1 MKSYRIAFLSIL
13 MFGFA
18 IAPPRVM
25 AQVASAAAL
34 PSEVTAAVPP
44 SVNPSDPTSLLAYR
58 RPTEKEKWKLF
69 EFDAFGPYA
78 LAKAVLGGAYQ
89 QYKNAPPEWGG
100 GAKPFGERVA
110 SNFGIDLVSTTTQ
123 YGMAEILHE
132 DAAYYPCECRGFF
145 HRFRHAVVSTVTA
158 RHGEDGHTTFSISG
172 LASPY
177 AGTMTAL
184 AWYPRRYGVKDGFRM
199 GNYNLA
205 VVAVENLA
213 LEFLY
218 GGPHSM
224 FSHVASF
231 KSPGGTTDRQ
241 NQ

>member
-132 DAAYYPCECRGFF
+132 DAAYYPLRVQRFLPPLSPCGCFHCHGTPWRRWSYDLLHFRFSFAVRG
-145 HRFRHAVVSTVTA
+145 HDDGARVVSA
-158 RHGEDGHTTFSISG
+158 P
-172 LASPY
+172 L
-177 AGTMTAL
+177 
-184 AWYPRRYGVKDGFRM
+184 RRKGRFPNGQ
-199 GNYNLA
+199 LQ
-205 VVAVENLA
+205 
-213 LEFLY
+213 
-218 GGPHSM
+218 
-224 FSHVASF
+224 
-231 KSPGGTTDRQ
+231 PGD
-241 NQ
+241 